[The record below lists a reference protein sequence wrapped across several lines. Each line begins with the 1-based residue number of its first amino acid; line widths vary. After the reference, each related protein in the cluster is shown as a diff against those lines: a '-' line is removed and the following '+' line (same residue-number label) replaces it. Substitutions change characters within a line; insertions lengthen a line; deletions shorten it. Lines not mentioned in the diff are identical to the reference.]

1 MKRNSVIEKIKDLK
15 GESGHQWVIDTY
27 NTITPIP
34 RGYKMPLNKP
44 WCAATVSAIFHSLG
58 YDALA
63 ECSCSKMVEKARKLG
78 LWVEDDSY
86 TPKPGDVIYYDW
98 QDNGKGD
105 NVGEPDHVGIVI
117 KVDGNK
123 MTVREGN
130 KNGSVG
136 NREININGKFI
147 RGFIVPP
154 YEDDV
159 QGLTPKKEEEA
170 ATSPTVAEKA
180 PEKPTGASQGQYKVG
195 NVYTISVKS
204 ALNVRKGPGKNY
216 GVVGYSNLTSDAKKH
231 AIGSALRP
239 GTRVTCNEVKQNDGS
254 VWIRIPSGWVC
265 AVDGS
270 RVYVK

>member
-63 ECSCSKMVEKARKLG
+63 ECSCSKMVEKAQKLG

-123 MTVREGN
+123 ITVREGN
-130 KNGSVG
+130 KGGTVG
-136 NREININGKFI
+136 NRIIDVNGRYI
-147 RGFIVPP
+147 RGFIVPKYDETPEDKPEEKPAEQSHDAGSKIVP
-154 YEDDV
+154 YEP
-159 QGLTPKKEEEA
+159 GKTY
-170 ATSPTVAEKA
+170 TVTVH
-180 PEKPTGASQGQYKVG
+180 PQS
-195 NVYTISVKS
+195 S
-204 ALNVRKGPGKNY
+204 LNVRKGPGKNY
-216 GVVGYSNLTSDAKKH
+216 GLVGYANLTSNAKQH
-231 AIGSALRP
+231 ATASGALRN
-239 GTRVTCNEVKQNDGS
+239 GTRVTCQDIKIVGNDI
-254 VWIRIPSGWVC
+254 WMLIPSGWIC
-265 AVDGS
+265 AKTGDS
-270 RVYVK
+270 TYVK